1 MITYIN
7 LKNLENDELIADFRS
22 FLDKNKLTEEDVDS
36 FIRCPCITG
45 HQAFLIFLK
54 KDKNNDGKN

>member
-36 FIRCPCITG
+36 FIRCP
-45 HQAFLIFLK
+45 
-54 KDKNNDGKN
+54 